1 MDPVQSL
8 GGVTGS
14 TRVQE
19 RAGGGSK
26 RQADAFRRALAD
38 ETADEDTRQ
47 AGGEPPLRTKLQP
60 RRPADRNNDGAGA
73 RHVDV
78 IA

>member
-1 MDPVQSL
+1 MEPIRSL
-8 GGVTGS
+8 GGVTSS

-19 RAGGGSK
+19 RAGGGQ
-26 RQADAFRRALAD
+26 RQAEAFRRALGGQT
-38 ETADEDTRQ
+38 EERTADQD
-47 AGGEPPLRTKLQP
+47 GGEPPLRTSLQQK
-60 RRPADRNNDGAGA
+60 RPSGRNTEGAVA

>member
-1 MDPVQSL
+1 MEPIRSL
-8 GGVTGS
+8 GGVTSS

-19 RAGGGSK
+19 RAGGGNK
-26 RQADAFRRALAD
+26 RQADAFRRALGGQT
-38 ETADEDTRQ
+38 EERTADQD
-47 AGGEPPLRTKLQP
+47 GGEPPLRTSLQQK
-60 RRPADRNNDGAGA
+60 RPAGRNNEGAVA